1 VTVPAELVVRNAIVH
16 TMVPGAA
23 PAGAFA
29 VSGGRLVAV
38 GDDETVGKLIG
49 SGTRVVD
56 LDGAPVV
63 PGLVDAHNHHALAGR
78 AELFEVRFPSTA
90 TVAEIVEAVRGWV
103 AEHPDQEWVIG
114 GTWGV
119 GLLDALA
126 DPAALEALDAV
137 SAGKKVLLTD
147 DSHHNKWAN
156 TAAMAASG
164 IDAPTGVL
172 IEAAGALVQKSFAQ
186 ATEADPEFWA
196 ACSARGVE
204 LMNSRGITA
213 FLDAGATEGVLRG
226 LARLDEDHRLS
237 AWAVS
242 AMLVNDFV
250 IGAER
255 LGTDLFALREQTR
268 TAHHRPDFAK
278 VFLDGVPPTYTA
290 AFLDPYAPDEAHGHC
305 FRGDTVMDQETLEG
319 WLRLA
324 DGEGLGVK
332 VHCTGSAA
340 VRQVLDAVEAVRAS
354 GGSAIVHVAHGQYVA
369 DEDISRFAPL
379 DVVAEI
385 SPPLW
390 FPCDIVDVLRS
401 ILPASWSTRVHPNR
415 SLLDAGARLACG
427 SDWPVAPDPN
437 PWPAIAGLVTR
448 ANPYGTHPGTLWP
461 EQAITVREA
470 LDAYTESG
478 AAALGLA
485 DEIGSLA
492 AAKSADFVVLDR
504 DPFEV
509 EPAELAGTKVVQTW
523 FQGRRVF
530 SSESSSD
537 GVLNA
542 DR

>member
-1 VTVPAELVVRNAIVH
+1 MTVLAELVVRNAIVH

-23 PAGAFA
+23 PAEAFA
-29 VSGGRLVAV
+29 ASGGRLVAV
-38 GDDETVGKLIG
+38 GDDETIGKLIG
-49 SGTRVVD
+49 SGTQVVD

-90 TVAEIVEAVRGWV
+90 TVAEIVEAVRAWV
-103 AEHPDQEWVIG
+103 AAHPDQEWVTG

-126 DPAALEALDAV
+126 DPAALKALDAV

-172 IEAAGALVQKSFAQ
+172 IEAAGALVQKAFAQ
-186 ATEADPEFWA
+186 ATDADPEFWA

-226 LARLDEDHRLS
+226 LARLDEDHRLNG
-237 AWAVS
+237 WAVS

-250 IGAER
+250 IGAEK
-255 LGTDLFALREQTR
+255 LGAELFAVREQTR
-268 TAHHRPDFAK
+268 TRHHRPDFAK
-278 VFLDGVPPTYTA
+278 VFLDGIPPTYTA
-290 AFLDPYAPDEAHGHC
+290 AFLDPYAPSADHGQC
-305 FRGDTVMDQETLEG
+305 FRGATVMDQETLEN
-319 WLRLA
+319 WLRRA
-324 DGEGLGVK
+324 DSEGLGVK

-354 GGSAIVHVAHGQYVA
+354 GVSAIVHVAHGQYVA
-369 DEDISRFAPL
+369 EEDIPRFAPL

-390 FPCDIVDVLRS
+390 FPCDIVDVMRS

-461 EQAITVREA
+461 EQAITVCEA
-470 LDAYTESG
+470 LDAYTASG
-478 AAALGLA
+478 AAAVGLA

-492 AAKSADFVVLDR
+492 AGRSADFVVLDR
-504 DPFEV
+504 DPFAV
-509 EPAELAGTKVVQTW
+509 EPVELAGTEIVQTW
-523 FQGRRVF
+523 FEGRPVF
-530 SSESSSD
+530 SRSSSK
-537 GVLNA
+537 G
-542 DR
+542 